1 MKAIV
6 HKLTRSN
13 EFYVFLVI
21 VALSVVIQARSG
33 QFFTAN
39 NLVDIANAMVVP
51 GLFGI
56 GAFMVLVSGG
66 IDVSFPALASL
77 AVYAMRARCGCPSCS
92 RFCSAESSEPSTGC

>member
-39 NLVDIANAMVVP
+39 NLHGNLSKAISAANV
-51 GLFGI
+51 
-56 GAFMVLVSGG
+56 
-66 IDVSFPALASL
+66 
-77 AVYAMRARCGCPSCS
+77 C
-92 RFCSAESSEPSTGC
+92 